1 LLSVETSGWAPRE
14 RSNETVGRDGL
25 SSKTPLNVMH
35 KLHLIVAILSEVIAT
50 TALKA
55 SDSFTKPWPSLI
67 VVIGYGMAFYFLSLC
82 LKMMSIG
89 VVYAIWSGLGIVLL
103 ALIGTVVYKQTLDLA
118 AWVGITLIV
127 LGVVVLSLYSKSVL
141 H

>member
-1 LLSVETSGWAPRE
+1 
-14 RSNETVGRDGL
+14 
-25 SSKTPLNVMH
+25 MH
-35 KLHLIVAILSEVIAT
+35 KIHLLVAILSEVIAT

-141 H
+141 Y

>member
-1 LLSVETSGWAPRE
+1 
-14 RSNETVGRDGL
+14 
-25 SSKTPLNVMH
+25 MH
-35 KLHLIVAILSEVIAT
+35 KIHLIVAIVSEVIAT

-55 SDSFTKPWPSLI
+55 SDSFTRPWPSLI

-82 LKMMSIG
+82 LKAMSIG

-103 ALIGTVVYKQTLDLA
+103 ALIGAVVYKQTLDLA
-118 AWVGITLIV
+118 AWVGIALIV